1 MRKAGKSIG
10 QRKVEQLI
18 SQDRGGRVLGTLVQM
33 PDGALALVAEH
44 GRVEWSR
51 PVAWCDH
58 EPGAAYV
65 DGLRSWREQ
74 SSVERPLYLVP
85 PLMSL
90 PPRLPNIRHP
100 RHNEAYEAAANCGW
114 NACLDEIEARAG
126 IEPDD
131 DGSAPAL
138 R

>member
-1 MRKAGKSIG
+1 MREAGKSIG
-10 QRKVEQLI
+10 QRKVEQLT
-18 SQDRGGRVLGTLVQM
+18 SQERGGRVLGTLVQM

-58 EPGAAYV
+58 EPGATYV

-85 PLMSL
+85 PF
-90 PPRLPNIRHP
+90 
-100 RHNEAYEAAANCGW
+100 
-114 NACLDEIEARAG
+114 
-126 IEPDD
+126 
-131 DGSAPAL
+131 APQPE
-138 R
+138 RQP